1 MCSELL
7 KHGPERITQV
17 LAEVEKWMFEHEYTS
32 VEQMKGSMSHKSV
45 RDPSAFE
52 RANYMKA
59 LNRYRLLV

>member
-1 MCSELL
+1 
-7 KHGPERITQV
+7 
-17 LAEVEKWMFEHEYTS
+17 MFEHEYVS

-59 LNRYRLLV
+59 LNRYKMLM